1 MFQGAHDAFKIAL
14 SAILCQGMV
23 ASCAY
28 LPPQDRRD
36 DGVMLSNKDIGRAI
50 DQLRLRQGLNKKQL
64 AVMANDMDPGN
75 LNRIIKGTQEATT
88 EKLESIASALGVKS
102 WEILRLAED
111 GTPPKE
117 GDPRKAALHDLIEN
131 IDPSQLDTV
140 FRRWPDAGQQPGD
153 PASDEPVRRK
163 A

>member
-1 MFQGAHDAFKIAL
+1 
-14 SAILCQGMV
+14 MV
-23 ASCAY
+23 AFCAY
-28 LPPQDRRD
+28 LPPLDRRD

-64 AVMANDMDPGN
+64 AELASDMDPAN

-88 EKLESIASALGVKS
+88 EKLEALATALGVKV
-102 WEILRLAED
+102 WEIYRLAED

-117 GDPRKAALHDLIEN
+117 GDPRKTALHDLIES

-140 FRRWPDAGQQPGD
+140 FRRWPDDPQK
-153 PASDEPVRRK
+153 PASQDQAKHRRK

>member
-1 MFQGAHDAFKIAL
+1 
-14 SAILCQGMV
+14 MV

-28 LPPQDRRD
+28 LPPPDRRD
-36 DGVMLSNKDIGRAI
+36 DSRMLTNVDIGRAI
-50 DQLRLRQGLNKKQL
+50 DLLRERHGMNKKEL
-64 AVMANDMDPGN
+64 AIAAGDMDPGN

-88 EKLESIASALGVKS
+88 ERLELLASALGVKV

-117 GDPRKAALHDLIEN
+117 GDPRKAALHDLIES
-131 IDPSQLDTV
+131 IDPSQLDSV
-140 FRRWPDAGQQPGD
+140 FRRWPDGGQQPGD
-153 PASDEPVRRK
+153 PADDEPIRRK